1 MFGKAKG
8 AKATNINE
16 NMYKHT
22 GATTRTGKIKLTT
35 KNGYELDSE
44 RASKREREAH
54 LRCKTIET
62 VNTSIMW
69 RRKQKYI

>member
-44 RASKREREAH
+44 RVRERERHVCGAKP
-54 LRCKTIET
+54 LKR
-62 VNTSIMW
+62 SI
-69 RRKQKYI
+69 QA